1 MDDTLLRNKLFPLLK
16 QATNHYRHFLY
27 RGKDRKLHLPST
39 YSPEYGNAEDCNFNL
54 ALINWGC
61 KTLLEIT
68 ERLKIEDELIPVWK
82 EILRDLTPYPVKEG
96 EGLMIGHGVPYINS
110 PRHYSHLLAA
120 YPLYLINKENPEEY
134 KLIDESLKYWQS
146 KPAAHRGYSYTGGAS
161 IAAALGKGNDA
172 LDYLNKLF
180 DNFGE
185 MNFMSVNTLYRESG
199 PVIETPLSG
208 AQSIHDMLLQSWGGK
223 LRVFPAV
230 PDAWQDL
237 AFQNMRTEGAF
248 LVTASRKAGKTE
260 FISIKSLVG
269 EPCIV
274 VTDITIPV
282 FEGKRNF
289 NVTQL
294 QEGVYR
300 IDLKKSEEVIIH
312 SQETVSDFTIEAIKH
327 STGNCF
333 GKKLKNK

>member
-1 MDDTLLRNKLFPLLK
+1 
-16 QATNHYRHFLY
+16 
-27 RGKDRKLHLPST
+27 
-39 YSPEYGNAEDCNFNL
+39 
-54 ALINWGC
+54 
-61 KTLLEIT
+61 
-68 ERLKIEDELIPVWK
+68 
-82 EILRDLTPYPVKEG
+82 
-96 EGLMIGHGVPYINS
+96 
-110 PRHYSHLLAA
+110 
-120 YPLYLINKENPEEY
+120 
-134 KLIDESLKYWQS
+134 
-146 KPAAHRGYSYTGGAS
+146 
-161 IAAALGKGNDA
+161 
-172 LDYLNKLF
+172 
-180 DNFGE
+180 
-185 MNFMSVNTLYRESG
+185 MSVNTLYRESG